1 MSHAKDHVL
10 CPQQQWCIQQAG
22 GEAMQDIAAVAKDLT
37 QNMAPPP
44 SPINDLSAAMDILNG
59 HHVELMPMQ

>member
-1 MSHAKDHVL
+1 
-10 CPQQQWCIQQAG
+10 
-22 GEAMQDIAAVAKDLT
+22 MQDIAAVAKDLT